1 MKRHLLFAIAFV
13 FLVFP
18 CLHES
23 YARNVNDDNYL
34 ENLTPLS
41 TTRQTPG
48 VNTNALAEFRALPQI
63 TTPPTTRQTHPTN
76 RPPFNLFFTTL
87 LDLLRHLGPEGR
99 EQVLQLASRSAQET
113 PQSNT

>member
-1 MKRHLLFAIAFV
+1 MKLYLLFTIAFV

-23 YARNVNDDNYL
+23 YARNVNDDNHR
-34 ENLTPLS
+34 ENLSPFS

-48 VNTNALAEFRALPQI
+48 VNPNAFAEFGALPRI
-63 TTPPTTRQTHPTN
+63 TTPPTTRQTHRTN
-76 RPPFNLFFTTL
+76 RLAFNLFFTTL

-99 EQVLQLASRSAQET
+99 EQVLQLASLSAQET
-113 PQSNT
+113 PQNNT